1 METQPNQ
8 PQAIED
14 HPIDPSTLHC
24 RVPSSDTD
32 SKLDDSA
39 YSTNSTPASYENGDS
54 SYVRCR
60 VDRKGKF
67 LAAQRMGASITDAA
81 DMAGI
86 HRTTP
91 YFWSKQDPEFAQAW
105 RDSRDSLIE
114 NLEMQAF
121 HQAMH
126 GDRTLLMFLLKSYK
140 PETFNQRPH
149 SDKEQEKPFCFT
161 DIAENLRAYDARQA
175 AGI

>member
-8 PQAIED
+8 SQAPDTPQNAL
-14 HPIDPSTLHC
+14 STLHC
-24 RVPSSDTD
+24 RVPSVDTD
-32 SKLDDSA
+32 SKLDEPV
-39 YSTNSTPASYENGDS
+39 YSTNSTPPSYENADS
-54 SYVRCR
+54 SYAPCR
-60 VDRKGKF
+60 VNRKDKF

-81 DMAGI
+81 GIAGI

-91 YFWSKQDPEFAQAW
+91 YFWRNHDPEFAQAW
-105 RDSRDSLIE
+105 SESRDSLIE

-140 PETFNQRPH
+140 PETFHQGPPSR
-149 SDKEQEKPFCFT
+149 KEQKKSFNFS
-161 DIAENLRAYDARQA
+161 DIAEKFRACQ
-175 AGI
+175 